1 MTWRV
6 SITTKMLSIVG
17 LTFVA
22 IAVIVGVSLVAF
34 SRFTLAVQ
42 HIYEHGVVDM
52 SVVSNIA
59 LDVEVQRGLAGRAPS
74 ELNLESQ
81 GKYQADF
88 MARSAAIDQN
98 LASLRK
104 VGRDPE
110 QTRLLS
116 EMQAASAA
124 FRAEAE
130 HVFTFA
136 GRFAQDE
143 AVKVL
148 QGRFAAADAQV
159 RHVLDQLVMN
169 TNLSPQ
175 PLVVVNKSGDAGA
188 ERFLYVRDK
197 KGDPHVIIITLCNL
211 FTTPLLTSAP
221 FNWKDFTVLARF
233 SPG

>member
-6 SITTKMLSIVG
+6 CITTKMLSIVG
-17 LTFVA
+17 LTFIA
-22 IAVIVGVSLVAF
+22 IAVIVSVSLIAF

-59 LDVEVQRGLAGRAPS
+59 LDMEVQRGLAGRAPS

-104 VGRDPE
+104 VALDPE
-110 QTRLLS
+110 QKRLLS
-116 EMQAASAA
+116 ELQAASAA

-130 HVFTFA
+130 HIFTFA

-148 QGRFAAADAQV
+148 RV
-159 RHVLDQLVMN
+159 VLRRP
-169 TNLSPQ
+169 TPR
-175 PLVVVNKSGDAGA
+175 SGM
-188 ERFLYVRDK
+188 YS
-197 KGDPHVIIITLCNL
+197 IN
-211 FTTPLLTSAP
+211 S
-221 FNWKDFTVLARF
+221 
-233 SPG
+233 

>member
-1 MTWRV
+1 MPWRV
-6 SITTKMLSIVG
+6 SITTKMLSIVA
-17 LTFVA
+17 LTFIA
-22 IAVIVGVSLVAF
+22 IVLIVSVSCVAF
-34 SRFTLAVQ
+34 SRFTVTVQ
-42 HIYEHGVVDM
+42 NIYAHDVVDL
-52 SVVSNIA
+52 SVVSRIA

-74 ELNLESQ
+74 ELDLESQ

-104 VGRDPE
+104 VGLDPE
-110 QTRLLS
+110 QNHLLN
-116 EMQAASAA
+116 ELQAASAA
-124 FRAEAE
+124 FREEAE

-169 TNLSPQ
+169 TSAAARADVLSIGTSSRRTRTTLLATGAG
-175 PLVVVNKSGDAGA
+175 LVVV
-188 ERFLYVRDK
+188 
-197 KGDPHVIIITLCNL
+197 ITSL
-211 FTTPLLTSAP
+211 
-221 FNWKDFTVLARF
+221 
-233 SPG
+233 

>member
-52 SVVSNIA
+52 SLVSDIA

-74 ELNLESQ
+74 ELNLELQ
-81 GKYQADF
+81 KKYQADF

-104 VGRDPE
+104 VSLDPE
-110 QTRLLS
+110 QKRLLS
-116 EMQAASAA
+116 ELQVASTA

-130 HVFTFA
+130 HVSRLRV
-136 GRFAQDE
+136 GLPKMR
-143 AVKVL
+143 
-148 QGRFAAADAQV
+148 R
-159 RHVLDQLVMN
+159 
-169 TNLSPQ
+169 
-175 PLVVVNKSGDAGA
+175 
-188 ERFLYVRDK
+188 
-197 KGDPHVIIITLCNL
+197 
-211 FTTPLLTSAP
+211 
-221 FNWKDFTVLARF
+221 
-233 SPG
+233 